1 LCPERFL
8 TGAWHRQAAC
18 GSSPFRG
25 PVGDEEGWGFTG
37 VTGDY
42 DTADV
47 QPIGREIR
55 AAIDELV
62 ARTPAAK
69 ASELQP
75 A

>member
-1 LCPERFL
+1 
-8 TGAWHRQAAC
+8 
-18 GSSPFRG
+18 
-25 PVGDEEGWGFTG
+25 